1 MKQPVG
7 TRLMKTSRKY
17 RISIDDES
25 RLRRV
30 ASVAGAPWILW
41 SLAACALLCSLIVAA
56 IIVMVTPLRT
66 LLPGYLKK
74 VERTATEEGLMRID
88 SIREAYEANNRYLA
102 NMLAVIDTD
111 RSPSTDSATN
121 KSAAN
126 ELPPDSLLPAS
137 PREIQYISSLKDRE
151 KYNITV
157 LAPLAAEQLRIYPV
171 GDGAVIA
178 EQSKGASKAKIL
190 TPKGSPVCAIAD
202 GRVLAIQNPAPEGGA
217 AVVMQHD
224 HGFATRYSHLTNVCV
239 RTGDHIDGGSPLALG
254 SKGGALKPGWIIL
267 EMWHDGTPLSPSR
280 YLPGSDMPETRTLDG
295 NTTRYAP

>member
-1 MKQPVG
+1 MKA
-7 TRLMKTSRKY
+7 SRKY

-30 ASVAGAPWILW
+30 ASVSGTPWLLW
-41 SLAACALLCSLIVAA
+41 SIAAGGAVCALIAASLIVMA
-56 IIVMVTPLRT
+56 TPLRT

-74 VERTATEEGLMRID
+74 GERTATEEGLMRID

-102 NMLAVIDTD
+102 NMLAVLDTD
-111 RSPSTDSATN
+111 RQPSDSTAKVSAT
-121 KSAAN
+121 N

-137 PREIQYISSLKDRE
+137 PREIQYISQLKDRE

-171 GDGAVIA
+171 GNGAVIA
-178 EQSKGASKAKIL
+178 EQSKGATKARVL

-217 AVVMQHD
+217 AVVVQHD
-224 HGFATRYSHLTNVCV
+224 HGFATRYSHLATVAV
-239 RTGDHIDGGSPLALG
+239 KAGEHVDGGTPIALG
-254 SKGGALKPGWIIL
+254 SKGGAVMPGWIYL
-267 EMWHDGTPLSPSR
+267 EMWHDASPVAPSR
-280 YLPGSDMPETRTLDG
+280 YLEGSGARPAE
-295 NTTRYAP
+295 NVEENAIRYAL